1 MGIEHH
7 RRSLGSLAL
16 AMVAGAAAP
25 AARAEASDAGVAK
38 EPTTVGEMVVTA
50 RKRSENLQDVP
61 EAITAISAAAI
72 DQQHIRDALGF
83 QALTPNLVINPIATQ
98 ANAAAIYI
106 RGFGQQDIDRTYAP
120 AVSVVLDGVVQG
132 NSTAEQLFNVFD
144 LDQVEVLRGPQGTL
158 FGPNSIGGV
167 IILNRPKPN
176 DHFSGGVTATFG
188 NFGQKDYKGFL
199 NIPITSNLYD
209 RIAFGRLEDDGPY
222 YNEFDGRRRGFK
234 NYFAVTDSLLYRKD
248 RLTAQLTF
256 DWARDKSDWGILQN
270 LSNQYDL
277 WCGTLG
283 YCYNPNQ
290 NLLVVDQHG
299 PNYLKNDTYAGT
311 LTLTYDF
318 NSTTTLTSIFGY
330 RNIYERKATD
340 FDALPVNLFSSVQ
353 PVDEEQ
359 VTEEL
364 RLNIRPTPKLNIT
377 SGLYYNYDD
386 YDDGVNT
393 LYIFTLFGLPPGAT
407 EVVAKNQRTNT
418 YGIYTQ
424 ADYQITDRLSVTAG
438 LRFTAE
444 EKQFI
449 YRDGFGAAG
458 DFYPQFNNF
467 NIIASG
473 KKTWTQPTPRIGL
486 NYKLNRDVLVYASW
500 AEGFKSGGFN
510 GRGNSQDT
518 IGPYNPETDDTFEV
532 GLKSEFFDHRIQA
545 DLAAFYNDYRNKQ
558 EAVVERNTLT
568 GATITPTVNAGS
580 ATIQGVEFE
589 TVVIP
594 FRGFRIRADA
604 DYLDAHYDHFVYAGV
619 DVARMVKLLVTPK
632 WKASITPEYSFELAG
647 GTVDAS
653 FTYSYTSSFETE
665 LGPRYDGGPGPLW
678 NDPRGHI
685 APPGN
690 LDASLSYA
698 FVYHHNQ
705 YKITGFGRNLTDNIY
720 IASAASGANLFN
732 FGTPSRPRTYGVE
745 LSAKF

>member
-1 MGIEHH
+1 MEKPW
-7 RRSLGSLAL
+7 GSGSISVIAILV
-16 AMVAGAAAP
+16 AMSSPPAAAQTSTG
-25 AARAEASDAGVAK
+25 ADKRSREV
-38 EPTTVGEMVVTA
+38 TVQEVTVTA
-50 RKRSENLQDVP
+50 RKREERLQDVP
-61 EAITAISAAAI
+61 EAITAISGATI
-72 DQQHIRDALGF
+72 DQQQMRDVRDFAT
-83 QALTPNLVINPIATQ
+83 LTPNLVINPVAAQ

-120 AVSVVLDGVVQG
+120 AVSVILDGVVQG
-132 NSTAEQLFNVFD
+132 NSTAEQLLNVFNLSD
-144 LDQVEVLRGPQGTL
+144 VEVLRGPQGTL

-167 IILNRPKPN
+167 IILNRPKP
-176 DHFSGGVTATFG
+176 SGVFGGDVSATFG
-188 NFGQKDYKGFL
+188 NYGQKDWKGSLDF
-199 NIPITSNLYD
+199 PITQDLAG
-209 RIAFGRLEDDGPY
+209 RIAVGRLEDDGPY
-222 YNEFDGRRRGFK
+222 YNLFDGRRRGFK
-234 NYFAVTDSLLYRKD
+234 NYFAVSTSVLYKKD
-248 RLTAQLTF
+248 RLSIQGTF
-256 DWARDKSDWGILQN
+256 DWSRDKSDWGVLQN
-270 LSNQYDL
+270 LSNQFDL

-299 PNYLKNDTYAGT
+299 PNYLHNDTYAGT
-311 LTLTYDF
+311 FTVNYALAP
-318 NSTTTLTSIFGY
+318 NATLTSISGY
-330 RNIYERKATD
+330 RRIYERKGTD

-359 VTEEL
+359 VTQEV
-364 RLNIRPTPKLNIT
+364 RLNIRPLPRLNVT

-386 YDDGVNT
+386 YSDGVNT
-393 LYIFTLFGLPPGAT
+393 LYIFSLFGLPPGAT
-407 EVVAKNQRTNT
+407 EVVNKHQRTNT
-418 YGIYTQ
+418 YGVFSQ
-424 ADYQITDRLSVTAG
+424 ADYQITRRLSVTAG

-458 DFYPQFNNF
+458 DFYPQFNDF
-467 NIIASG
+467 SIIASG
-473 KKTWTQPTPRIGL
+473 KHTWTQLTPRLGL
-486 NYKLNRDVLVYASW
+486 NYKINPDILVYASW

-518 IGPYNPETDDTFEV
+518 IGPYNPENVDTFEV
-532 GLKSEFFDHRIQA
+532 GFKGDFLDHRIQTNI
-545 DLAAFYNDYRNKQ
+545 AAFYNDYRNKQ
-558 EAVVERNTLT
+558 ESVVERNELT

-589 TVVIP
+589 TLLVP
-594 FRGFRIRADA
+594 ARGVRIRADA
-604 DYLDAHYDHFVYAGV
+604 DYLDAHYDHFVYDGV
-619 DVARMVKLLVTPK
+619 DVARMVKLLVTPR
-632 WKASITPEYSFELAG
+632 WKYSITPEYIFQAAG

-653 FTYSYTSSFETE
+653 LTYSYTSSFETE

-690 LDASLSYA
+690 LDVSLSYA
-698 FVYHHNQ
+698 FDYQ
-705 YKITGFGRNLTDNIY
+705 SRRYKIAGFGRNVTNNVY
-720 IASAASGANLFN
+720 IASAAPGANLFN